1 MSVSINDFLALR
13 KERTI
18 IDVRSQNEFEAGHI
32 PGVVNIPVLNNE
44 ERIIVGTA
52 YKQQGQK
59 QAIKEGFRLVGPRLV
74 DIINETEKVAH
85 GKELLVHCWRGGMRS
100 NNFCQFVGMSGV
112 RTQSLTGG
120 YKAYRQKA
128 NESFQSPFQFIVIS
142 GYTGSGKSEILR
154 ELKHKGEQVIDL
166 EMLANHKGSAF
177 GSLMMPAQP
186 TTEQFQNNLFEE
198 ILQLDLNKRIWM
210 EDESISIG
218 KIYLPSTFWKIM
230 SKSPVVNIS
239 VDKNIRISRLV
250 NEYGVADKEQ
260 FLSAMVQI
268 TKRLGGQH
276 FNAAKEKFLQD
287 DMASTIDILLTYYDK
302 AYLNGMEKRK
312 NLLITSVEWS
322 GAEVDRFVSDL
333 IAAPLLY

>member
-1 MSVSINDFLALR
+1 MPVSINDFLTLR
-13 KERTI
+13 KERAI
-18 IDVRSQNEFEAGHI
+18 IDVRSEGEYEAGHI
-32 PGVVNIPVLNNE
+32 PGVLNIPILNNK
-44 ERIIVGTA
+44 ERIVVGTA

-100 NNFCQFVGMSGV
+100 SNFCQFVGMSGL

-128 NESFQSPFQFIVIS
+128 TESFQSPFQFIIIS

-154 ELKHKGEQVIDL
+154 ELKHQGEQVIDL
-166 EMLANHKGSAF
+166 EMLAHHKGSAF

-218 KIYLPSTFWKIM
+218 KIYLPSTFWKMM
-230 SKSPVVNIS
+230 STSPVVNIS
-239 VDKNIRISRLV
+239 VDKNIRVSRLV
-250 NEYGVADKEQ
+250 KEYGNADKEQ
-260 FLSAMVQI
+260 FLSAMTQI

-276 FNAAKEKFLQD
+276 FKAAKEKFLLD

-312 NLLITSVEWS
+312 ALLLTSVEWN
-322 GAEVDRFVSDL
+322 GAKVSQFVSEL
-333 IAAPLLY
+333 IARPLQ

>member
-1 MSVSINDFLALR
+1 MSVSINDFLQLR

-32 PGVVNIPVLNNE
+32 PGVVNIPILNNE

-154 ELKHKGEQVIDL
+154 ELKHQGEQVIDL

-198 ILQLDLNKRIWM
+198 ILQLDLNKRIWL

-218 KIYLPSTFWKIM
+218 KIYLPSAFWKIM

-322 GAEVDRFVSDL
+322 GTEVDRFVRDL
-333 IAAPLLY
+333 TAALLPY